1 VYLRSAADL
10 IEDRAERYAM
20 VTTQESGKPYA
31 QAVAE
36 WKSAT
41 SYLRFAAEEGKRIGG
56 RIVPAHSPSRRI
68 DVTYKPLG
76 VVGVIA
82 AWNFPV
88 YNINRAVS
96 SALAAGCTVV
106 ARPSEYTPRSAF
118 LYAEAFV
125 DAGLPAGVLNVIN
138 GSPHEMAQAML
149 DDPRVRKI
157 QFTGSSRVGKL
168 LMDGASRTVTQLS
181 LELGGNAPVIVMPDV
196 TDLAAVVKGGVGAKY
211 HNGGQVCISPQR
223 FLVHE
228 SISDEFAE
236 LAATL
241 SAELKVGDPMDP
253 TTDIGP
259 LINETQLDRV
269 DEIVATSID
278 RGAKVLTGAGK
289 LAHTGYFY
297 APTVLHG
304 ALGDTPALTEE
315 IFGPVLP
322 VTPFAT
328 IDEALSIANS
338 VEHGL
343 ASFLWTS
350 DLSTAMVASEALDYG
365 MVGINDWYPVTAEA
379 PFGGMK
385 QSGIGRESGT
395 EGILEYLE
403 TKTRYFG
410 GL

>member
-1 VYLRSAADL
+1 
-10 IEDRAERYAM
+10 
-20 VTTQESGKPYA
+20 
-31 QAVAE
+31 
-36 WKSAT
+36 
-41 SYLRFAAEEGKRIGG
+41 
-56 RIVPAHSPSRRI
+56 
-68 DVTYKPLG
+68 
-76 VVGVIA
+76 
-82 AWNFPV
+82 
-88 YNINRAVS
+88 
-96 SALAAGCTVV
+96 
-106 ARPSEYTPRSAF
+106 
-118 LYAEAFV
+118 
-125 DAGLPAGVLNVIN
+125 VLNVIN
-138 GSPHEMAQAML
+138 GAPHEMAQAML

-181 LELGGNAPVIVMPDV
+181 LELGGNAPVIVMPDIP
-196 TDLAAVVKGGVGAKY
+196 DLSSVVKGGVGAKY
-211 HNGGQVCISPQR
+211 RNGGQVCISPQR

-228 SISDEFAE
+228 SISHDFAE
-236 LAATL
+236 LAAEL
-241 SAELKVGDPMDP
+241 SAALVVGDPMDP
-253 TTDIGP
+253 ATDIGP

-269 DEIVATSID
+269 DEIVTTSVD
-278 RGAKVLTGAGK
+278 RGAKILTGAAK

-304 ALGDTPALTEE
+304 ALSDTPAHTQE

-328 IDEALSIANS
+328 IDEALTIANS
-338 VEHGL
+338 VEQGL

-350 DLSTAMVASEALDYG
+350 DLSTAMTASEALDYG

-379 PFGGMK
+379 PFGGVK
-385 QSGIGRESGT
+385 QSGIGRESGS